1 VVCPIN
7 ASICTGLNRLPC
19 SSPADQSMCGNC
31 ININYTDPTATFSGP
46 GTTPCVLRNGTG
58 PTTDLAQALT
68 LTIKTTCQSLQSD
81 KAAFFQALA
90 TDLSNSVT
98 PPLSLSRIVVIGN
111 NVTCPPFRGT
121 VLVLPSANQSEMTAS
136 AFYSLLSFQITHAG
150 TPAIGSP
157 LSEGA
162 LTSNLTT
169 ISAFQLLYQ
178 YCPNHQWVP
187 SGSCPVAATGSDN
200 SGLRYGLGL
209 GIGFGIPV
217 MLIIVYLINR
227 AFHQPSS
234 YAAPTSQP
242 EVVGL
247 QDVTVRGDAIQPGSP
262 STNTETPPALT
273 GE

>member
-1 VVCPIN
+1 VQLLLIN
-7 ASICTGLNRLPC
+7 LCAAIVSILIIRIQLPLLQ
-19 SSPADQSMCGNC
+19 DR
-31 ININYTDPTATFSGP
+31 
-46 GTTPCVLRNGTG
+46 TTPCVLRNGTG
-58 PTTDLAQALT
+58 PITDLAQALT
-68 LTIKTTCQSLQSD
+68 ITIKTTCQRLQSD
-81 KAAFFQALA
+81 KAAFLQLLV

-98 PPLSLSRIVVIGN
+98 PPLSLSRIAVIGN
-111 NVTCPPFRGT
+111 NVTCPPLRAT
-121 VLVLPSANQSEMTAS
+121 VLVLPSANQSEITPS

-150 TPAIGSP
+150 TPAMGSP

-169 ISAFQLLYQ
+169 ISAFQLVYE

-187 SGSCPVAATGSDN
+187 SGTCPVAAAASDN

-217 MLIIVYLINR
+217 MFIIIYLINR
-227 AFHQPSS
+227 AFHQPS

-242 EVVGL
+242 EIVGL
-247 QDVTVRGDAIQPGSP
+247 QDVTVRGDAGQPSSP
-262 STNTETPPALT
+262 SANTETPPALT